1 MYEAQRS
8 KLQVS
13 RKVAEEH
20 IWVPLE
26 GKGLPDVS
34 RGVLFLPPALQNKR
48 AGVSVLCNLS

>member
-8 KLQVS
+8 NLQVS

-48 AGVSVLCNLS
+48 AGVSVLRNLS